1 MKQNAEV
8 IVIGQALVD
17 CILKG
22 WDTTPKNG
30 SVYMA
35 DSVSIIPGGDAANES
50 ITIAKLGHSVKI
62 HCGLGR
68 DLAGEIVKERLENNG
83 VDLSEVVWSETG
95 KTPITNLIV
104 DNRGE
109 RRSVNTPAHLVP
121 FFEPDEKI
129 LAGAKVVTMA
139 SLFRAP
145 FETPE
150 KILRIAKGAKEA
162 GAVLI
167 ADFKIANCE
176 QLSLDDIAE
185 ALPYIDYVF
194 PNETEAAF
202 YTGESDYG
210 KMADRLLDYGVKN
223 VIIKVGPQ
231 GCIVKNREEY
241 FAVPAYDIQ
250 AVDGT
255 GAGDNFLAGF
265 VSSLI
270 HGIEF
275 HEALE
280 IATACA
286 AICVQSVG
294 ATTGVKSLEQVMEY
308 RNSGVARKAPYPL

>member
-1 MKQNAEV
+1 MSENAEV
-8 IVIGQALVD
+8 IVVGQALLD

-35 DSVSIIPGGDAANES
+35 DSVSIIPGGDAVNES
-50 ITIAKLGHSVKI
+50 VTIAKLGHSVKI
-62 HCGLGR
+62 HCGLGN
-68 DLAGEIVKERLENNG
+68 DLAGGIVRDLLSDNG
-83 VDLSEVVWSETG
+83 VDLSEVVRTDEG

-104 DNRGE
+104 DQKGE

-121 FFEPDEKI
+121 FFTPDEKI
-129 LAGAKVVTMA
+129 FAGAKVVTMA

-145 FETPE
+145 FHKPE
-150 KILRIAKGAKEA
+150 NIVRVAKTAKEA

-167 ADFKIANCE
+167 ADFKIANCD
-176 QLSLDDIAE
+176 QLMLDDIAE

-202 YTGESDYG
+202 YTGEKDYV
-210 KMADRLLDYGVKN
+210 KMADKLLDYGVKN

-231 GCIVKNREEY
+231 GCIVKNPEEC
-241 FAVPAYDIQ
+241 FTVPAYDIN

-265 VSSLI
+265 ISSLI
-270 HGIEF
+270 HGIDL

-294 ATTGVKSLEQVMEY
+294 ATTGVKSLEQVIEY
-308 RNSGVARKAPYPL
+308 RKSGVARKAPYPL

>member
-1 MKQNAEV
+1 MSQNAEV
-8 IVIGQALVD
+8 IVVGQALLD

-22 WDTTPKNG
+22 WNTTPKNG

-35 DSVSIIPGGDAANES
+35 DSVSIIPGGDAVNES

-62 HCGLGR
+62 HCGLGK
-68 DLAGEIVKERLENNG
+68 DLAGGIVRDLLTNNG
-83 VDLSEVVWSETG
+83 VDLSEVVWSEDG
-95 KTPITNLIV
+95 RTPITNLIV
-104 DNRGE
+104 DQKGE

-121 FFEPDEKI
+121 FFTPDETI
-129 LAGAKVVTMA
+129 FEGAKVVTIA

-145 FETPE
+145 FHKVEN
-150 KILRIAKGAKEA
+150 IVRLAKAVKAA

-167 ADFKIANCE
+167 ADFKIANCD
-176 QLSLDDIAE
+176 QLTLEDIKE

-202 YTGESDYG
+202 YTGETDYV
-210 KMADRLLDYGVKN
+210 KMADKLLAYGVKN

-231 GCIVKNREEY
+231 GCIVKNNREC

-270 HGIEF
+270 HGIEL
-275 HEALE
+275 HEAME

-286 AICVQSVG
+286 AICVQSLG

-308 RNSGVARKAPYPL
+308 RKTGVARKAPYPL